1 MWHTVNLPINFFS
14 ARQAEDIA
22 IRKKENE
29 SIAEV
34 FVDALAP
41 TVINIFLM
49 LIYLILMLKYSIML
63 SLIGIFSV
71 MVNVVVNQII
81 STHSKTHKY
90 EKIKGNIEIKNVTF
104 GYSALEKPLI
114 KNFSLKIE
122 QGKK

>member
-1 MWHTVNLPINFFS
+1 MWHTLNLPINFFS

-29 SIAEV
+29 SIAKV

-63 SLIGIFSV
+63 SLIGIF
-71 MVNVVVNQII
+71 
-81 STHSKTHKY
+81 
-90 EKIKGNIEIKNVTF
+90 F
-104 GYSALEKPLI
+104 L
-114 KNFSLKIE
+114 
-122 QGKK
+122 